1 MATAPENW
9 ETIKALF
16 EEALEVGS
24 AERPAFLLKTCSDP
38 VVRAEVERLLSE
50 YGQAGGFLSVPA
62 LADITFGTGPRRFR
76 TGELLASRFK
86 IICFI
91 AAGGMGEVYEA
102 EDIELREHV
111 ALKTIL
117 PDKLR
122 EADAV
127 SRFRREVQLA
137 RRVTHPNVCRI
148 FDLFRHRP
156 DVEHAQET
164 LFVTMEL
171 LHGKTLAERLEE
183 RGPIEIQEALPIL
196 RQLASALA
204 AAHEL
209 GIVHR
214 DLKPG
219 NIIMVNSGRANAA
232 VRAVITDFGLAL
244 QSFDSNAATLSTQ
257 TTMLT
262 ERGLL
267 GTPTYMA
274 PEQLQGQRAT
284 IASDVYALGLVIYE
298 ILTGVRPFTERN
310 APLLINAI
318 LNRQPQAPSKLNHK
332 ISSELDAL
340 ILKALEK
347 DPANRYRSARELL
360 ADLAKVGCESSAVK
374 GPRRPELGQSSERR
388 YRRRALSYRLVL
400 GTLAILLAGIMALSI
415 YYKFA
420 VLRWPMQHKSES
432 LQATLSYYI
441 IAQHYR
447 EGRPSGEPYRVS
459 EHHVFQANSGIH
471 FIFSSQ
477 QLGYLY
483 ILNEGPSSTNEQPV
497 FNTLFPSPSTNAG
510 SAQIVP
516 ARQITIPEGGPF
528 IFDMHQGTEKLWLVW
543 SKESVAELEA
553 LKVWVNSKD
562 HGKIGNEVQAQH
574 LQSFLAKSVS
584 FSVQSSQDAKNQ
596 ATTLRGSG
604 DILVHLVTLD
614 HE

>member
-347 DPANRYRSARELL
+347 DPANRYQSARDLL
-360 ADLAKVGCESSAVK
+360 AGLARVGSESASDVGVPTRAAI
-374 GPRRPELGQSSERR
+374 GQASKRGHW
-388 YRRRALSYRLVL
+388 RRALSHWFVL
-400 GTLAILLAGIMALSI
+400 GTLAILLVGMVALSNH
-415 YYKFA
+415 YKFA

-441 IAQHYR
+441 IAQRYR

-459 EHHVFQANSGIH
+459 EHHVFESNSGIH
-471 FIFSSQ
+471 FIFNSQ

-497 FNTLFPSPSTNAG
+497 FNTLFPSPSANAG
-510 SAQIVP
+510 SAQIIP
-516 ARQITIPEGGPF
+516 ARELTIPEGGPSDF
-528 IFDMHQGTEKLWLVW
+528 
-543 SKESVAELEA
+543 
-553 LKVWVNSKD
+553 
-562 HGKIGNEVQAQH
+562 
-574 LQSFLAKSVS
+574 
-584 FSVQSSQDAKNQ
+584 
-596 ATTLRGSG
+596 
-604 DILVHLVTLD
+604 
-614 HE
+614 

>member
-16 EEALEVGS
+16 EEALDVGS

-50 YGQAGGFLSVPA
+50 YSQDSGFLSIPV
-62 LADITFGTGPRRFR
+62 LADVAFGTGPRRFR
-76 TGELLASRFK
+76 TGELLANRFK

-137 RRVTHPNVCRI
+137 RKVTHPNVCRI
-148 FDLFRHRP
+148 FDLFRHKP
-156 DVEHAQET
+156 DGEHAQET

-171 LHGKTLAERLEE
+171 LHGKTLAERLKE
-183 RGPIEIQEALPIL
+183 RGAIEIQEALPIL

-219 NIIMVNSGRANAA
+219 NIIMVNSGRAKGV

-310 APLLINAI
+310 APFLINAI
-318 LNRQPQAPSKLNHK
+318 LNRQPQAPSVLNHK

-340 ILKALEK
+340 IQKALEK
-347 DPANRYRSARELL
+347 DPANRYQSARDLL
-360 ADLAKVGCESSAVK
+360 ADLAKVGSEPASAVK
-374 GPRRPELGQSSERR
+374 GPTRAQFGQAAERR
-388 YRRRALSYRLVL
+388 YLALSHWLVL
-400 GTLAILLAGIMALSI
+400 GTLAILLAGMVVISN

-420 VLRWPMQHKSES
+420 VPRWPTEHKSEPS
-432 LQATLSYYI
+432 QSTLSYYI
-441 IAQHYR
+441 ITQNYR

-459 EHHVFQANSGIH
+459 EHHVFEANSGIH
-471 FIFSSQ
+471 LIFSSQ

-483 ILNEGPSSTNEQPV
+483 ILNEGPSSTDEQPV
-497 FNTLFPSPSTNAG
+497 INTLFPSPSANAG
-510 SAQIVP
+510 SAQIIP
-516 ARQITIPEGGPF
+516 ARELTIPEGGPL
-528 IFDMHQGTEKLWLVW
+528 IFDTHRGAEKLWLVW
-543 SKESVAELEA
+543 SKESLAELEA
-553 LKVWVNSKD
+553 LKVWVNFKD
-562 HGKIGNEVQAQH
+562 HGRIGNKLQAQH
-574 LQSFLAKSVS
+574 LQSFLAKSLS
-584 FSVQSSQDAKNQ
+584 FSIESSQDDKNQ

-604 DILVHLVTLD
+604 DILVHLVRLD